1 VPERKRVDALAEAIK
16 QTGFVGEAATDAD
29 EALARRIAAG
39 DVTAWEQF
47 FNHYFAWTYRFAYS
61 HLNGN
66 RADAEDLCSDI
77 LMTAAKSIKQFNR
90 ARGTLDL
97 WLLGIARHRLAHFC
111 RRRKIEL
118 PLIPE
123 ILVEEADSD
132 TSMAEVSSEAAL
144 LRDVVNRALASLPA
158 RQAAVLIGKYIA
170 GYSVDELATSAETT
184 PKAIESLLSRAR
196 AAFRLAFTAL
206 MREGL
211 RGSKN
216 G

>member
-1 VPERKRVDALAEAIK
+1 LETLTEVIK
-16 QTGFVGEAATDAD
+16 QAGFAGEAAADAD

-39 DVTAWEQF
+39 DVNAWEQF
-47 FNHYFAWTYRFAYS
+47 FNHYIAWTYRFAYS

-77 LMTAAKSIKQFNR
+77 LMTAAKNIRQFNR

-111 RRRKIEL
+111 RSRKIEL

-123 ILVEEADSD
+123 IMVEEADSD
-132 TSMAEVSSEAAL
+132 TSIAEVSSEAAL

-158 RQAAVLIGKYIA
+158 RQAAVLIGKYIE

-184 PKAIESLLSRAR
+184 SKAIESLLSRAR

-211 RGSKN
+211 GGSKN
-216 G
+216 DRE